1 MYVCA
6 QTDHDRRLFLFCRCV
21 FVSAEQEADML
32 QIRNVTI
39 RSRKDDRLLADALSF
54 TLHKGER
61 AALIGEEG
69 NGKST
74 LLKWIFDPRM
84 VESYAEVRGQRVLDG
99 KMGYLPQELPAE
111 DKAQPICAFMEGACG
126 YYSLSPREI
135 SDVAQR
141 LGLSPSLFEEARPM
155 ETLSGGER
163 VKVQLAALLLSQC
176 DILLLDEPSNDL
188 DLETLEWLSG
198 IMQSFPGAI
207 LYISHDEV
215 LLEETAD
222 VIIHLEQVRRK
233 TICRSTVSRE
243 GYQAYMDRRARQLA
257 HQEQQARF
265 EKADFQKKKERYLSI
280 YNAVEQAQDSISRA
294 DPSTGRLLKKK
305 MHTVKSTGRR
315 LDKEEES
322 LTQLPEAEWAIL
334 PKWEPGIEL
343 ARGKVVLDFA
353 LDELR
358 LGERLLSR
366 DIRLKITGPEKV
378 CILGPNGCGKS
389 TLMDQI
395 ARELLSRKDIRCT
408 YMPQRYGEGVDYGM
422 RPEEF
427 LAPDGDKQSVTKAR
441 IYLGSMKYTTDEM
454 SHPVNDL
461 SGGQR
466 AKLLLLKAIL
476 DRSNVL
482 LLDEPTR
489 NFSPLSCPAVRR
501 LLAAFPGCILAVS
514 HDRKFIQEVTPVLY
528 SLTENGLVRVYQS

>member
-1 MYVCA
+1 
-6 QTDHDRRLFLFCRCV
+6 
-21 FVSAEQEADML
+21 ML
-32 QIRNVTI
+32 QIRNATI
-39 RSRKDDRLLADALSF
+39 RSRKDDRLLADDLSF

-74 LLKWIFDPRM
+74 LLKWIYDPGM
-84 VESYAEVRGQRVLDG
+84 VEPYAEVHGQRVVDG
-99 KMGYLPQELPAE
+99 KMGYLPQELPGE
-111 DKAQPICAFMEGACG
+111 EKALPVCVFMEGACG
-126 YYSLSPREI
+126 FYSLSPREVNDI
-135 SDVAQR
+135 ASR
-141 LGLSPSLFEEARPM
+141 LGLSPALFEEARPM

-163 VKVQLAALLLSQC
+163 VKVQLAALLLSRC

-188 DLETLEWLSG
+188 DIETLEWLSG
-198 IMQSFPGAI
+198 FMRSFPGAI

-243 GYQAYMDRRARQLA
+243 GYRAYMDQRERQFA
-257 HQEQQARF
+257 HQEQVARF
-265 EKADFQKKKERYLSI
+265 EQADFRKKKDRYLAI
-280 YNAVEQAQDSISRA
+280 YNAVEHAQDSLTRR

-305 MHTVKSTGRR
+305 MHAVKSMGRR
-315 LDKEEES
+315 LDKEEED

-343 ARGKVVLDFA
+343 SRGKVVLDFV
-353 LDELR
+353 LEELR
-358 LGERLLSR
+358 VEDKVLSR
-366 DIRLKITGPEKV
+366 DVRLKIIGPEKV

-389 TLMDQI
+389 TLMDRI
-395 ARELLSRKDIRCT
+395 ARELLSRRDIRCT
-408 YMPQRYGEGVDYGM
+408 YMPQRYGEGVSYGM

-427 LAPDGDKQSVTKAR
+427 LAPDGDKESVTRAR
-441 IYLGSMKYTTDEM
+441 IYLGSMKYTTEEM
-454 SHPVNDL
+454 SHAVSDL

-489 NFSPLSCPAVRR
+489 NFSPLSCPAVRK
-501 LLAAFPGCILAVS
+501 LLSEFPGCILAVS
-514 HDRKFIQEVTPVLY
+514 HDRKFIEEVTPTLY
-528 SLTENGLVRVYQS
+528 TLTEQGLIRIYR

>member
-1 MYVCA
+1 
-6 QTDHDRRLFLFCRCV
+6 
-21 FVSAEQEADML
+21 ML

-39 RSRKDDRLLADALSF
+39 RSKKDDRLLVDDLSF

-74 LLKWIFDPRM
+74 LLKWIYDPFI
-84 VESYAEVRGQRVLDG
+84 VESYTETDGQRIIDG

-111 DKAQPICAFMEGACG
+111 EKDLPVCVFTEGACG
-126 YYSLSPREI
+126 FYSLSPRDIRE
-135 SDVAQR
+135 VARR
-141 LGLSPSLFEEARPM
+141 LGLSPALLEEARPM

-163 VKVQLAALLLSQC
+163 VKVQMAALLLSQC

-188 DLETLEWLSG
+188 DIETLEWLSG
-198 IMQSFPGAI
+198 FMRSFPGAI

-222 VIIHLEQVRRK
+222 IIIHLEQVRRK

-243 GYQAYMDRRARQLA
+243 GYRAYMEKRAQQFA
-257 HQEQQARF
+257 HQEQVARF
-265 EKADFQKKKERYLSI
+265 EKADFQKKKDRYLSI
-280 YNAVEQAQDSISRA
+280 YNAVEHAQENLTRQ

-305 MHTVKSTGRR
+305 MHAVKSMGRR
-315 LDKEEES
+315 LDKEEEN

-343 ARGKVVLDFA
+343 VRGKVVLDLV

-358 LGERLLSR
+358 REDKLLGR
-366 DIRLKITGPEKV
+366 DIRLKIVGPEKV

-389 TLMDQI
+389 TLMDRI
-395 ARELLSRKDIRCT
+395 AGELLSRKDIRCT
-408 YMPQRYGEGVDYGM
+408 YMPQRYGEGVSYSM

-427 LAPDGDKQSVTKAR
+427 LAPDGDKESVTKAR

-454 SHPVNDL
+454 SHAVSDL

-476 DRSNVL
+476 DKSNVL

-489 NFSPLSCPAVRR
+489 NFSPLSCPAMRK
-501 LLAAFPGCILAVS
+501 LLSEFPGCILAVS
-514 HDRKFIQEVTPVLY
+514 HDRKFIREVTPVLY
-528 SLTENGLVRVYQS
+528 TLTETGLKRVYTI